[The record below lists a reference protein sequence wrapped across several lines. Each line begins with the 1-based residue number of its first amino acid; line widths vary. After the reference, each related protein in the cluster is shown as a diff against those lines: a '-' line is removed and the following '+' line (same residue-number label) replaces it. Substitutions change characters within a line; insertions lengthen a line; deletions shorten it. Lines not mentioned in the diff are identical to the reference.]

1 MVKLKIMNRV
11 NKELELLKQNYGNDK
26 VEVRSILENEKD
38 PYVINVY
45 KNKNLFFD
53 IKIVLP
59 YDYPFKDP
67 RFLFYHNED
76 SNMIATID
84 YFDFFKQ
91 CSNFYFYKNNIILED
106 HQCPCCYNALCNRQL
121 NETLLA
127 ISKDIQKL
135 GIQFNRL
142 REKYF
147 LKKYMIFL
155 NNLNEDII
163 NILLTYI

>member
-1 MVKLKIMNRV
+1 MVKLKIMKRV
-11 NKELELLKQNYGNDK
+11 NKELELLKQKYGNDK

-45 KNKNLFFD
+45 KNKNLLFD
-53 IKIVLP
+53 IKIILP

-67 RFLFYHNED
+67 RFFFYHNED

-84 YFDFFKQ
+84 YFDFFKD
-91 CSNFYFYKNNIILED
+91 CSIFYFYKKNIILED

-121 NETLLA
+121 NESLLE
-127 ISKDIQKL
+127 ISKDIQKF
-135 GIQFNRL
+135 GIQFTRL

-147 LKKYMIFL
+147 LKKYMTL
-155 NNLNEDII
+155 SNNLNEDVI
-163 NILLTYI
+163 NNLLSYI